1 MNTLLS
7 STSFSPEAHSSIQI
21 SPQTSQQTLAPWE
34 ALEAERLLHSAH
46 QTHQDMMDVLDVL
59 GWHGLPNG
67 LIAKIQEDIM
77 GFVEELKGQFKS
89 ACPFVA
95 LRRERVTF
103 WIEQV
108 LQDPSLEAEAI
119 QALHVKGL

>member
-59 GWHGLPNG
+59 GWHGLPTG
-67 LIAKIQEDIM
+67 LIATIQEDIM
-77 GFVEELKGQFKS
+77 GFVE
-89 ACPFVA
+89 
-95 LRRERVTF
+95 
-103 WIEQV
+103 
-108 LQDPSLEAEAI
+108 
-119 QALHVKGL
+119 